1 MWVGSG
7 QAQAQDIFSL
17 NWPNIAP
24 AHCDCPDCP
33 VQTSPSHHVMDTTEN
48 FILHHQYIV
57 PGNFTSLFI
66 LYPSFILSL
75 LQLSKSA
82 DTSLLHLTLQISL
95 YPLSIKEIFSF
106 SKLQSTLSFFTPTL
120 KRTTERDLLH
130 LSSTADFSL
139 LLHLSDTAG
148 LSPSSSFQH
157 CRPLFSCNPLNL
169 QVSLS
174 FISPSQN

>member
-7 QAQAQDIFSL
+7 QAQAGDIFSL
-17 NWPNIAP
+17 DWPNIAP

-48 FILHHQYIV
+48 FRLHHQYIV

-75 LQLSKSA
+75 LQLLKSA
-82 DTSLLHLTLQISL
+82 DISLLHLTLQISL
-95 YPLSIKEIFSF
+95 YPLSFQEIFSL
-106 SKLQSTLSFFTPTL
+106 SKLQSTLFFLTPTL
-120 KRTTERDLLH
+120 KRTMERDLLH

-148 LSPSSSFQH
+148 LSHLHLSNTAD
-157 CRPLFSCNPLNL
+157 LFFPVTL
-169 QVSLS
+169 
-174 FISPSQN
+174 

>member
-7 QAQAQDIFSL
+7 QAQAGDIFSL
-17 NWPNIAP
+17 DWPNIAP

-57 PGNFTSLFI
+57 PGNFTSLFL

-82 DTSLLHLTLQISL
+82 DISLLHLSLQISL

-120 KRTTERDLLH
+120 KRTEENSFISLALQIS
-130 LSSTADFSL
+130 LSFFISLTLQVSL
-139 LLHLSDTAG
+139 LLHLSNTAD
-148 LSPSSSFQH
+148 
-157 CRPLFSCNPLNL
+157 LFFPVTL
-169 QVSLS
+169 
-174 FISPSQN
+174 